1 MRGIGVSIHTHAVA
15 SPGFVNVA
23 GNEVKTLLVIELS
36 TIVDGISIEIE
47 APTGVE
53 ICGTSNAPQLY
64 AFSSIDDY
72 VAAKTNTKGGLTT
85 CTTSQSKYK
94 VSVAIS
100 GQKHPKLFVPL
111 TYKIPPTTPSSS
123 EWKAIVDVGGTDTA
137 LSTESLIKVVK
148 ILSNK
153 PAITRSGLDNK
164 FFEGDETGLKVV
176 FIPEVALTG
185 SIGISTS
192 AFTPTVAN
200 GKYTTAVTVN
210 GAAVPPANLSI
221 QVDDKGVTQIILK
234 NQTIPA
240 TQLTVGLEKLVAVQ
254 GSSDNWTG
262 SEWVVTTCSEA

>member
-1 MRGIGVSIHTHAVA
+1 MRGIGVSRHTHDVA
-15 SPGFVNVA
+15 RRAFVNVA

-85 CTTSQSKYK
+85 CSTSQSKNK

-111 TYKIPPTTPSSS
+111 TYKIPAT
-123 EWKAIVDVGGTDTA
+123 
-137 LSTESLIKVVK
+137 TESLIKVVK